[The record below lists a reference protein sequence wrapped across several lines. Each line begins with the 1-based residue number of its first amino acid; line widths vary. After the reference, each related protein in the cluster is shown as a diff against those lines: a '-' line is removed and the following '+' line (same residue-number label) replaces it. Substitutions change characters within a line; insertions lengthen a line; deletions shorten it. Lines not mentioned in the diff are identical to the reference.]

1 MTNENKSADICAV
14 DYRDL
19 IRNYSN
25 IYEMYSEYKQE
36 TARLSRENENT
47 SSEMAGLEEKMRSSS
62 VEKENEL
69 TAKLA
74 DAENNAKKLM
84 QENEDLKHELDGIKE
99 ELAKLKN
106 GGSEVSEYARERL
119 KRYTS
124 ENCSDPEEVAAR
136 IILSPEFADG
146 MAEIQEPMFME
157 IVNSNAAR
165 IALRVGGNYRQM
177 PLICYGD
184 MITLNPFYYSDMETG
199 SESYGNIKA
208 VEGVFKIEG
217 LQDSS
222 ASYANYGLDR
232 VFPAELEKDGD
243 NFYLKTRGTLRVE
256 KTN

>member
-1 MTNENKSADICAV
+1 
-14 DYRDL
+14 
-19 IRNYSN
+19 
-25 IYEMYSEYKQE
+25 
-36 TARLSRENENT
+36 
-47 SSEMAGLEEKMRSSS
+47 
-62 VEKENEL
+62 
-69 TAKLA
+69 
-74 DAENNAKKLM
+74 
-84 QENEDLKHELDGIKE
+84 
-99 ELAKLKN
+99 
-106 GGSEVSEYARERL
+106 
-119 KRYTS
+119 
-124 ENCSDPEEVAAR
+124 
-136 IILSPEFADG
+136 
-146 MAEIQEPMFME
+146 ME